1 MTEEEFWSFI
11 DLLGGAAN
19 QLTTPA
25 LAEALARQG
34 RDCVE
39 EFAHLLTVN
48 QQRLASEP
56 LSGIPV
62 RDVNDP
68 SGGTPLPLFGDALI
82 HLHFAVVA
90 AGRSRFQQ
98 IRKNPNQVTDFAW
111 EFSESDDLAEAV
123 SRAYEIATGQPWL
136 GPLPGFCIDEPGDLN
151 AITATD
157 FPWLSL
163 APYSDHDI
171 PTAYFETVGT
181 VVEMVHADPQ
191 WRTWWSRSEQRD
203 LSIEIEYTSQ
213 PERNIVTLRRGT
225 AWASFRRNG
234 SRFRGLNKGGLAAL
248 AAADIQEILILVSTS
263 LSLPTPPQVPRPVHA
278 APPTRKHD
286 AARLRLEELRQRH
299 RTRP

>member
-39 EFAHLLTVN
+39 GFAHLLTVN

-111 EFSESDDLAEAV
+111 DFSESDDLAEAV
-123 SRAYEIATGQPWL
+123 S
-136 GPLPGFCIDEPGDLN
+136 
-151 AITATD
+151 
-157 FPWLSL
+157 
-163 APYSDHDI
+163 
-171 PTAYFETVGT
+171 
-181 VVEMVHADPQ
+181 
-191 WRTWWSRSEQRD
+191 
-203 LSIEIEYTSQ
+203 
-213 PERNIVTLRRGT
+213 
-225 AWASFRRNG
+225 
-234 SRFRGLNKGGLAAL
+234 
-248 AAADIQEILILVSTS
+248 
-263 LSLPTPPQVPRPVHA
+263 
-278 APPTRKHD
+278 
-286 AARLRLEELRQRH
+286 
-299 RTRP
+299 